1 MVGCGVVVVV
11 VAVGGEAGSAGVGGK
26 GAWFTGVEDGVMV
39 AGVEGDGPTGEV
51 EAPVHDYR
59 IT

>member
-1 MVGCGVVVVV
+1 MVVVV

-26 GAWFTGVEDGVMV
+26 CAWFTGVEDGVMV